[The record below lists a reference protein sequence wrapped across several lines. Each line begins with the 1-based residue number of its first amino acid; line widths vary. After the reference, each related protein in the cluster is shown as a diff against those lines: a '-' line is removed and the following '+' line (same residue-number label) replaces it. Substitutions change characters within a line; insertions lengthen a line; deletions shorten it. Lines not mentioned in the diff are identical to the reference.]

1 MYLKSMI
8 LCFSIKWIQFYWC
21 MKMVNRK
28 LKKNLKITSTQK
40 NPEKELSILNHVF
53 KDNLNHLKNVESLK
67 L

>member
-1 MYLKSMI
+1 MDSILLVYENGKSK
-8 LCFSIKWIQFYWC
+8 IK
-21 MKMVNRK
+21 
-28 LKKNLKITSTQK
+28 KKLKITSTQK